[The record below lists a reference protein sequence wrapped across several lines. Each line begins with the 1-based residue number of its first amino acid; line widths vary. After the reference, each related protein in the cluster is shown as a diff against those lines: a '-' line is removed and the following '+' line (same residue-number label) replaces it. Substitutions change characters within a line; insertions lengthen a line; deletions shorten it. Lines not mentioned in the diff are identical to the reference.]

1 MGGLNNNPYVAL
13 FQAGFQMDMSANAA
27 KQKGVEG
34 KILGHQFDRQAD
46 NAEVEAQQLAK
57 GERKRARLL
66 ASRAQAVAGASG
78 AGASDQQITDILG
91 DIDAEGEINALNS
104 LFTGRN
110 RAKDLRYQAD
120 VARRTG
126 TAQQI
131 AGQSQGMARAF
142 SAFTD
147 FANDNPTFFSKYG
160 GDRAQSIGTGTAY
173 SDFAGM
179 PDSGER
185 YA

>member
-1 MGGLNNNPYVAL
+1 MGGWAQLGK
-13 FQAGFQMDMSANAA
+13 AGFDMDMAANAG
-27 KQKGVEG
+27 KQSAAEG
-34 KILGHQFDRQAD
+34 KILGHQYDRQAD
-46 NAEVEAQQLAK
+46 NAQVEAQQLAK

-78 AGASDQQITDILG
+78 AGASDPQITDILS
-91 DIDAEGEINALNS
+91 DIEAEGEINALNQ
-104 LFTGRN
+104 LFTGDN

-131 AGQSQGMARAF
+131 ASNTQGFARAF
-142 SAFTD
+142 SSGAD
-147 FANDNPTFFSKYG
+147 FLNDNPTFFSKYG
-160 GDRAQSIGTGTAY
+160 GDRAQSMGVGTGY
-173 SDFAGM
+173 SDFANM
-179 PDSGER
+179 PDSGQR